1 MVHEACDGLWCNGA
15 DQDVVRDRYERR
27 RDYIT
32 AATAA
37 TIITFQL
44 IPLVRDQ
51 YS

>member
-1 MVHEACDGLWCNGA
+1 MKACDRVWCNGA

-27 RDYIT
+27 RDYIV
-32 AATAA
+32 AAP